1 MIISGIIIFH
11 FGARVFHAGLQKYH
25 WIWYVHCVSCAL
37 AHFKY
42 YFQAFSFF
50 FFFFQAFS
58 YRPLGLIYVD
68 NCVTCT
74 EGQFYF
80 LHPNSYAFVFC
91 SWLTALAR
99 SASTVLNKTN
109 ETRHSCL
116 VLSLRG
122 KPAVLTIQC
131 HVGFRF
137 FKISTVKLGKFSSI
151 HILLESF
158 LMIGCLN
165 MFSAFFLHRLS
176 RSSDFVL

>member
-1 MIISGIIIFH
+1 MIVSGIIIFH

-42 YFQAFSFF
+42 YFQAFS
-50 FFFFQAFS
+50 

-80 LHPNSYAFVFC
+80 LHPNSYAFVFY
-91 SWLTALAR
+91 SWLTACWLDLPAQCWIKLMRPDILALF
-99 SASTVLNKTN
+99 SVLGG
-109 ETRHSCL
+109 
-116 VLSLRG
+116 SLQSY
-122 KPAVLTIQC
+122 TIQC